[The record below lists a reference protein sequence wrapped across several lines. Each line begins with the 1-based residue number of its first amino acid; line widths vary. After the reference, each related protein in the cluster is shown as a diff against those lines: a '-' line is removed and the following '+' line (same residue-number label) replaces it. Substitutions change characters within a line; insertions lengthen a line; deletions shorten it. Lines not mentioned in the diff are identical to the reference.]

1 MTVRNLRLKA
11 EVVKASA
18 QPPSGVDVV
27 AECWVDTGVA
37 HLDSHYS
44 YLIPG
49 NLDSTIKPGVF
60 VVVPFNGRELTAVVL
75 RRVPLDG
82 SANLKSIIKTVGEI
96 PLLTQSIRTLIEIV
110 CKRYAAHP
118 FDLLPSAIPGRVA
131 AVEKSFNASLQESNP
146 KSRPNIQYFQLPPH
160 RDRFALIASAIS
172 SSAKSGGVLVLLP
185 ELRDVRNLADA
196 LGALEAEFVVLDSSQ
211 SKSDRYSA
219 FLAALA
225 GEVKIVIGTRA
236 AIFAPVS
243 QLSQIYVVNEGSEH
257 FYERRS
263 PGWNVRDLA
272 LIRARESRIPLTF
285 IGYSPSTEI
294 AKMIDEGVVT
304 YKRSRAKI
312 RVNTFPQIHGEL
324 LPSKSLTYIK
334 KALSLG
340 PVLALVPSKG
350 YAQAIRCAKCRTIS
364 RCQCGGALQKSSA
377 QSAISCAHCATQFP
391 QWSCTWC
398 HYSVPALISRGI
410 ERHQQEIGLL
420 FPNTPIFFST
430 AEHPIDVADSKG
442 IYLATPGMAP
452 ISQSGY
458 AAVLILEGNRFLNQ
472 SDMRAQERVRELY
485 FSVVALARI
494 DATVILIQDEG
505 DAIVTAISSWNP
517 SLSVHQDLEE
527 RKSLQ
532 LPPYTRTV
540 VLSMKS
546 SEIVRLKGA
555 LESAKSEE
563 RIPRTTRIFGPIQ
576 QGEKSSILLSVPA
589 EEGEA
594 LVDTVHEFMR
604 RRSIAKKDL
613 PSLRIDPYSL
623 NL

>member
-1 MTVRNLRLKA
+1 M
-11 EVVKASA
+11 
-18 QPPSGVDVV
+18 
-27 AECWVDTGVA
+27 
-37 HLDSHYS
+37 
-44 YLIPG
+44 
-49 NLDSTIKPGVF
+49 
-60 VVVPFNGRELTAVVL
+60 
-75 RRVPLDG
+75 
-82 SANLKSIIKTVGEI
+82 
-96 PLLTQSIRTLIEIV
+96 
-110 CKRYAAHP
+110 
-118 FDLLPSAIPGRVA
+118 
-131 AVEKSFNASLQESNP
+131 
-146 KSRPNIQYFQLPPH
+146 
-160 RDRFALIASAIS
+160 
-172 SSAKSGGVLVLLP
+172 
-185 ELRDVRNLADA
+185 
-196 LGALEAEFVVLDSSQ
+196 
-211 SKSDRYSA
+211 
-219 FLAALA
+219 
-225 GEVKIVIGTRA
+225 
-236 AIFAPVS
+236 PV
-243 QLSQIYVVNEGSEH
+243 
-257 FYERRS
+257 RRS
-263 PGWNVRDLA
+263 
-272 LIRARESRIPLTF
+272 
-285 IGYSPSTEI
+285 
-294 AKMIDEGVVT
+294 
-304 YKRSRAKI
+304 
-312 RVNTFPQIHGEL
+312 
-324 LPSKSLTYIK
+324 
-334 KALSLG
+334 
-340 PVLALVPSKG
+340 
-350 YAQAIRCAKCRTIS
+350 
-364 RCQCGGALQKSSA
+364 
-377 QSAISCAHCATQFP
+377 ATQFP

-398 HYSVPALISRGI
+398 HCSVPALISRGI

-494 DATVILIQDEG
+494 DAPVILIQDEG

-555 LESAKSEE
+555 LESAKSEK
-563 RIPRTTRIFGPIQ
+563 RIPISTRIFGPIQ

-594 LVDTVHEFMR
+594 LVDTMHEFMR

>member
-11 EVVKASA
+11 EVVKAAA

-49 NLDSTIKPGVF
+49 NLDATIKPGVF

-75 RRVPLDG
+75 RRVPLVG
-82 SANLKSIIKTVGEI
+82 AANLKSILKTMGEI
-96 PLLTQSIRTLIEIV
+96 PLLTDSIRSLIEAI

-118 FDLLPSAIPGRVA
+118 FDVIPSAIPSRVVS
-131 AVEKSFNASLQESNP
+131 VEKSFGGTFPAD
-146 KSRPNIQYFQLPPH
+146 SRKIRENIQYLQLPPH
-160 RDRFALIASAIS
+160 RDRFALIASSIAAS
-172 SSAKSGGVLVLLP
+172 VKNGGVLVLLP
-185 ELRDVRNLADA
+185 ELRDVHFLANA
-196 LGALEAEFVVLDSSQ
+196 LSELKIEFVVLESSQ

-219 FLAALA
+219 FLATLA
-225 GEVKIVIGTRA
+225 GDAKIVIGTRTS
-236 AIFAPVS
+236 IFAPVS
-243 QLSQIYVVNEGSEH
+243 NLSHIYVFNEGSEH
-257 FYERRS
+257 YYERRS
-263 PGWNVRDLA
+263 PGWNVRDVA
-272 LIRARESRIPLTF
+272 LIRARQSGIPLTF

-294 AKMIDEGVVT
+294 ARLIDEGLVT
-304 YKRSRAKI
+304 YKRSRARI
-312 RVNTFPQIHGEL
+312 RVSTFAQIHGEL
-324 LPSKSLTYIK
+324 LPSKSLTLLK
-334 KALSLG
+334 KAISLG

-377 QSAISCAHCATQFP
+377 HSAITCAHCATQFP

-398 HYSVPALISRGI
+398 HHRIPALVSRGI

-420 FPNTPIFFST
+420 FPNTPIHFST
-430 AEHPIDVADSKG
+430 AEHAIEVAESNG

-452 ISQSGY
+452 TSQSGY
-458 AAVLILEGNRFLNQ
+458 AAILILEGNKFLNQ
-472 SDMRAQERVRELY
+472 SDMRAHERVRELY
-485 FSVVALARI
+485 FSAVALART
-494 DATVILIQDEG
+494 DAPVILIQDEG
-505 DAIVTAISSWNP
+505 DVIVTAISSWSP
-517 SLSVHQDLEE
+517 SLSVHQDLQE

-532 LPPYTRTV
+532 LPPYTRSA

-546 SEIVRLKGA
+546 SEIVRLKSA
-555 LESAKSEE
+555 LESAISED
-563 RIPRTTRIFGPIQ
+563 RIPIGTRIFGPIE
-576 QGEKSSILLSVPA
+576 QGEKSSLLLSVPT
-589 EEGEA
+589 EQGEA
-594 LVDTVHEFMR
+594 LIATLHEFIR
-604 RRSIAKKDL
+604 RRSISKKEL